1 MNGADYDT
9 EVLPLNLLGTELRT
23 VDQLIELIRSQLKM
37 KRTPVSRVF
46 SPQGIHLHDDD
57 VIYLRNGDMLYYDY
71 KGKNFDPRQ
80 VVD

>member
-1 MNGADYDT
+1 
-9 EVLPLNLLGTELRT
+9 
-23 VDQLIELIRSQLKM
+23 M